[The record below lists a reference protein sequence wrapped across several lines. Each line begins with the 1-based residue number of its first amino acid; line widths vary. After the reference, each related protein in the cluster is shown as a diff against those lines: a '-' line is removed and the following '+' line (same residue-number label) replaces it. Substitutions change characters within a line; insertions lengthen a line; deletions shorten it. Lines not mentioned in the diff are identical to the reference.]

1 MMAWQ
6 DHQPDKAE
14 ILLAGPKARTDVW
27 QKAFS
32 QDARFQITTI
42 ANTPSD
48 LLVKLGTGGVD
59 AILLDASFFQTPDS
73 FLNAVSQFEAMTYII
88 LPRLD
93 QEEVQSLKG
102 VLRQRPQVKGV
113 YSVDVTLHDLIERMY
128 TDINAARS
136 QGARTSWGRNGGG
149 SDGHR
154 PVTARIIAVWNFA
167 GGVGKSTI
175 AANLAALSAR
185 RGYDTLLVST
195 SAPDT
200 IPITL
205 GLQPTPNLSD
215 WQSNPTADG
224 LRLLTQ
230 KVGSVDVVVGCP
242 DVFSAGRALGIDGA
256 KPGSF
261 KAMMSTAIRDYPVVV
276 VDTPPDAGAA
286 TALST
291 ANHLV
296 LVAEPTY
303 PVAMCT
309 VEAYRT
315 VFERMAGMHSL
326 SKANT
331 YLLLN
336 RAASHRVEP
345 GRWHRQTAEHVK
357 GSFLPLIATV
367 PTLPEV
373 GQAQD
378 DSVFP
383 IDRSEP
389 FRRALMPL
397 ADALFA
403 DTGQRKAK
411 GRVKNV
417 LGIKVRY

>member
-1 MMAWQ
+1 M
-6 DHQPDKAE
+6 
-14 ILLAGPKARTDVW
+14 
-27 QKAFS
+27 
-32 QDARFQITTI
+32 
-42 ANTPSD
+42 
-48 LLVKLGTGGVD
+48 
-59 AILLDASFFQTPDS
+59 
-73 FLNAVSQFEAMTYII
+73 
-88 LPRLD
+88 
-93 QEEVQSLKG
+93 
-102 VLRQRPQVKGV
+102 
-113 YSVDVTLHDLIERMY
+113 
-128 TDINAARS
+128 
-136 QGARTSWGRNGGG
+136 
-149 SDGHR
+149 
-154 PVTARIIAVWNFA
+154 WNFA

-205 GLQPTPNLSD
+205 PGLEPTPNLSD

-230 KVGSVDVVVGCP
+230 KAGSVDVVVGCP
-242 DVFSAGRALGIDGA
+242 DVFSAGRALGIDGN

-345 GRWHRQTAEHVK
+345 GRWHRQTAEHVQ

-378 DSVFP
+378 DAVFP

-411 GRVKNV
+411 GPGQERLRHQGEV
-417 LGIKVRY
+417 LTMATNQGWNTLLAGQSLSAEDRQAIITQAAENLDDLSLEQVRDRERCARKPFQPSMPLAAAWAAPWLTA